1 MKAVILIW
9 SKQNLSLGLVVIA
22 LGVPFLA
29 VMGICLIV
37 IFAAL
42 VEVGP
47 GAFACLSRG
56 TLYVYE
62 PGRVLSHWGILR
74 DLPETAVNEH
84 FRTAT
89 SPSGAHATE
98 IVVERV
104 AVNMHMDTGLTDVQT
119 RIRWSDGVQTRYLVE
134 LFARSHNNVAVDTTP
149 YTEFMMCSTD
159 FSKWEVWKVSPIA
172 PTPG

>member
-1 MKAVILIW
+1 MKAVIFIW
-9 SKQNLSLGLVVIA
+9 SKRNLSLGLVVIA
-22 LGVPFLA
+22 LGVPLLA
-29 VMGICLIV
+29 VMGIYLIV

-84 FRTAT
+84 FRTVA
-89 SPSGAHATE
+89 SASGAHATE

-104 AVNMHMDTGLTDVQT
+104 AVNMHSDGLAEAQT

-159 FSKWEVWKVSPIA
+159 FSKWGGLES
-172 PTPG
+172 